1 MARRV
6 PAKTLGAIPTPISMK
21 KIRTFALTLC
31 ALGLAVSP
39 ALAAGKP
46 KPHKAKAPANPEDIF
61 AMFDINHNGRLDIN
75 ERDNVKTAYV
85 SGNKSLAQFDTNHD
99 GKLGD
104 AEISKIVPG
113 AGILG
118 K

>member
-6 PAKTLGAIPTPISMK
+6 PAKTLGAIPTPIPMK
-21 KIRTFALTLC
+21 KIHILALTLC

-39 ALAAGKP
+39 ALAGGKP
-46 KPHKAKAPANPEDIF
+46 KPHKPKAPAKPEDIF

-75 ERDNVKTAYV
+75 ERDNAKTAYA

-99 GKLGD
+99 GKLDD

-113 AGILG
+113 AATL
-118 K
+118 KK